1 MNIAIILA
9 GGSGS
14 RFGDATPKQFLKVAG
29 KKVIEHTIEVFEKHD
44 SIDEICVV
52 SRPDYIGEVEQMVV
66 LNQYKKVRKVLAGG
80 ETRYYS
86 SMAAIN
92 AYTDDND
99 NLLFHDAV
107 RPLLSNRIID
117 DCIKALEKYN
127 AVDVAIKTT
136 DTIVEMDP
144 SGCISDIPDRSILYN
159 GQTPQCFKRGVI
171 NNAYKTALQDP
182 DLKITDDCGVVRKY
196 LPNEP
201 IYIVQGEPFNIKL
214 TYLEDLFL
222 LDKLFQ
228 LRYLD
233 GVDVYLKEDVVE
245 NIKNKVIVVFGGN
258 SGIGKSIVDLAMAN
272 HAIIYSFSRSQNS
285 IDVSDLSLVIKA
297 LKKVNDKEGRVDMVV
312 DTAGVLYKEPL
323 CTMSMERI
331 EESINANLLGVINVA
346 QVSFPYLKQSK
357 GALLFYTSSSYTR
370 GRMMYSIYSATKSA
384 IVNFVQAIAEEWQPF
399 DIKVNCI
406 NPERTNTPMRTK
418 NFGLE
423 PVGSLLDPNA
433 VAIASLNT
441 LFSSFTGEVVDVRR
455 HKSMG

>member
-1 MNIAIILA
+1 MNIAVILA

-29 KKVIEHTIEVFEKHD
+29 KKVIEHTIEVFEKHEL
-44 SIDEICVV
+44 IDEICVV

-66 LNQYKKVRKVLAGG
+66 VNQYKKVRKVLAGG

-86 SMAAIN
+86 SIAAIN
-92 AYTDDND
+92 AYTNDDD

-107 RPLLSNRIID
+107 RPLLPNRIID
-117 DCIKALEKYN
+117 DCIKALEKFN
-127 AVDVAIKTT
+127 AVDVAIKST
-136 DTIVEMDP
+136 DTIVEVD
-144 SGCISDIPDRSILYN
+144 SFGCISGIPDRSVLYN

-171 NNAYKTALQDP
+171 NKAYKSALQDP
-182 DLKITDDCGVVRKY
+182 ELKITDDCGVVRNY

-201 IYIVQGEPFNIKL
+201 IYIVRGEPYNIKL

-228 LRYLD
+228 LRYLN
-233 GVDVYLKEDVVE
+233 GVDSYLTEEVAG
-245 NIKNKVIVVFGGN
+245 NIKGKVIVVFGGN
-258 SGIGKSIVDLAMAN
+258 SGIGKSIVDLSRAN
-272 HAIIYSFSRSQNS
+272 HAITYSFSRSQNS
-285 IDVSDLSLVIKA
+285 IDVSDLSLVKNA
-297 LKKVNDKEGRVDMVV
+297 LEEVNGKEGRVDMVV

-331 EESINANLLGVINVA
+331 EESINVNLLGVINVA
-346 QVSFPYLKQSK
+346 QASFPYLRQSK
-357 GALLFYTSSSYTR
+357 GALLFFTSSSYTR

-399 DIKVNCI
+399 AVRVNCI
-406 NPERTNTPMRTK
+406 NPERTNTTMRTK

-423 PVGSLLDPNA
+423 PVGSLLDPMV
-433 VAIASLNT
+433 VAMASLNT
-441 LFSSFTGEVVDVRR
+441 LFSPFTGEVVDVRR
-455 HKSMG
+455 HKDIR

>member
-1 MNIAIILA
+1 MNIAVVLA

-14 RFGDATPKQFLKVAG
+14 RFGDVTPKQFLKVAG
-29 KKVIEHTIEVFEKHD
+29 KKVIEHTIEVFEKHN
-44 SIDEICVV
+44 SIDEICIV

-66 LNQYKKVRKVLAGG
+66 LNQYKKVRKILAGG

-86 SMAAIN
+86 SIAAIK
-92 AYTDDND
+92 AYTNDND

-117 DCIKALEKYN
+117 GCVKALDNYN
-127 AVDVAIKTT
+127 AIDVAIKTT
-136 DTIVEMDP
+136 DTIVEID
-144 SGCISDIPDRSILYN
+144 SRGCISDIPDRSVLYN
-159 GQTPQCFKRGVI
+159 GQTPQCFKRGLI
-171 NNAYKTALQDP
+171 EKAYSLALQDP
-182 DLKITDDCGVVRKY
+182 ELKITDDCGVVRKY
-196 LPNEP
+196 LPDEP
-201 IYIVQGEPFNIKL
+201 IYIVQGEPFNMKL

-228 LRYLD
+228 LKFLD
-233 GVDVYLKEDVVE
+233 GVDECLTDDVVN
-245 NIKNKVIVVFGGN
+245 NIKNRVIVVFGGN
-258 SGIGKSIVDLAMAN
+258 SGIGKSIVDLALAN
-272 HAIIYSFSRSQNS
+272 GAITYSFSRSQNS
-285 IDVSDLSLVIKA
+285 VDVSDGCMVTRA
-297 LKKVNDKEGRVDMVV
+297 LEEVNSKEGRIDMVV

-323 CTMSMERI
+323 CTMSRNRV

-346 QVSFPYLKQSK
+346 QASYPYLKQSK

-399 DIKVNCI
+399 SIRVNCI

-423 PVGSLLDPNA
+423 PPGSLLDPVS

-455 HKSMG
+455 HKNNR